1 MHSCPSTH
9 RTLLVPTDN
18 LIAFD
23 TPKGAYIIISKLV
36 QDIICNKLI
45 IWALYLLLPLLLS
58 RGNKYEII
66 SSDL

>member
-23 TPKGAYIIISKLV
+23 TPKGAYIIRKLA
-36 QDIICNKLI
+36 QDIICNKLF

-58 RGNKYEII
+58 RGNNRK
-66 SSDL
+66 